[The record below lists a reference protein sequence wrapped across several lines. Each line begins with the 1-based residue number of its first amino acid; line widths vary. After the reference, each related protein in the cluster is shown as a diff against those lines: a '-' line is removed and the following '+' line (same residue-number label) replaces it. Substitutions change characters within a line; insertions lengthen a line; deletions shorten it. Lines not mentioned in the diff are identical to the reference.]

1 MGEVLDQRISLV
13 RRNLAEL
20 ISVAGSR
27 SINLALP
34 GAVDLR
40 KNIPVL

>member
-1 MGEVLDQRISLV
+1 MGEVLGQRIPLV
-13 RRNLAEL
+13 RQNLAEPL
-20 ISVAGSR
+20 SVADSKT
-27 SINLALP
+27 INLTLP